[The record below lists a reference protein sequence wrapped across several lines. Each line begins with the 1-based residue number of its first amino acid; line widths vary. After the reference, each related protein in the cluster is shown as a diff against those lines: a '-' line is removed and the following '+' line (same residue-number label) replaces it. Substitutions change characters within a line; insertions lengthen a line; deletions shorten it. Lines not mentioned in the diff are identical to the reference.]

1 MKSYDVLIV
10 GGGMVG
16 ASLVQALAGQGL
28 RIAVIESVP
37 VEKRTEP
44 GYDDRALALAHGTR
58 KIFHALGLWEELSAA
73 ATPIHRIHISD
84 RGHCGFTRMERTEE
98 GLEAL
103 GYVVPARAI
112 TRVLGGV
119 LRQPGAVDL
128 YCPAVLSELEIDES
142 GAMARLST
150 GATEQEI
157 TARLVVAADG
167 AGSSIRDRLGIPVQV
182 HDYGQV
188 AIVTNITPQ
197 LPHHNV
203 AYERF
208 TETGPLALLPMS
220 EQRCAVVWTVDEKDS
235 DTVTA
240 LSDAEFLDRLQD
252 RFGYRLGRLERVGR
266 RQAWPLRLVRAQES
280 VRQRLVLVG
289 NAAHTLHPIAGQG
302 FNLGVRDVAVLAEVI
317 VDAVRADRD
326 PGDLAVLSRY
336 GSWRQGDHRRVT
348 AFTDGMARMFTLPLP
363 AFGVVRS
370 AGMVALDLLPPAKR
384 LLTRLTMGRGG
395 RVPRLARGLP
405 L

>member
-28 RIAVIESVP
+28 RLAVIEAVP
-37 VEKRTEP
+37 FETRSEP
-44 GYDDRALALAHGTR
+44 GYDDRAIALAHGTQ
-58 KIFHALGLWEELSAA
+58 KIFRGLGLWDALSVE
-73 ATPIHRIHISD
+73 ATPIHRIHVSD
-84 RGHCGFTRMERTEE
+84 RGHYGFTRMDRSEE
-98 GLEAL
+98 GLPAL
-103 GYVVPARAI
+103 GYVVPARLI
-112 TRVLGGV
+112 TRVLGQV
-119 LRQPGAVDL
+119 IQEPGTLDL
-128 YCPAVLSELEIDES
+128 YCPAVLSELTFDDN
-142 GAMARLST
+142 
-150 GATEQEI
+150 GATARVSIGSVEQEI
-157 TARLVVAADG
+157 AARLVVAADG
-167 AGSSIRDRLGIPVQV
+167 AGSAIRDQLGIPVKI

-188 AIVTNITPQ
+188 AVVTNITPQ
-197 LPHHNV
+197 LPHNNI

-208 TETGPLALLPMS
+208 TETGPLAILPMS
-220 EQRCAVVWTVDEKDS
+220 GQRCAVVWTVEAGDS
-235 DTVTA
+235 DAVTA
-240 LSDAEFLDRLQD
+240 LSDTEFLARLQD
-252 RFGYRLGRLERVGR
+252 RFGYRLGRLEQVGR
-266 RQAWPLRLVRAQES
+266 RQAWPLRLIKAQES
-280 VRQRLVLVG
+280 VRPRLALVG

-302 FNLGVRDVAVLAEVI
+302 LNLGVRDVAVLAEVI

-363 AFGVVRS
+363 AFGAVRS

-395 RVPRLARGLP
+395 PVPRLARGLP